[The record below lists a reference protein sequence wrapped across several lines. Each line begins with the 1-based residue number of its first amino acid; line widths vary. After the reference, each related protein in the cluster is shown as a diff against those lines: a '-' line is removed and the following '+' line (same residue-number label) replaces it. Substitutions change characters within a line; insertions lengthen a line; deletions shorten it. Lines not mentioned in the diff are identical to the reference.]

1 MFSLP
6 SFEVRMRFALGI
18 GLVFAGVALA
28 GLIWPGMMP
37 ETLHGFFTG
46 VSFGLLVCWAC
57 FTLLPRWCKDAMDI
71 QHQTKAGRQYLR
83 RMMPA
88 MFAYVILLPVSMF
101 LIRRGIDQVF
111 VRALVALMP
120 VLPIA
125 LILFAF
131 FEYVRNVDEFQRKIE
146 LESIGIAAM
155 VVSLGYMSAGFL
167 QLAKVI
173 HFDAGAAMIWV
184 FPILSISYGLGKF
197 VALRRYL

>member
-6 SFEVRMRFALGI
+6 SFEIRMRFALGLA
-18 GLVFAGVALA
+18 LVFAGVALA
-28 GLIWPGMMP
+28 GVMWPGLMP
-37 ETLHGFFTG
+37 ETAHGFFTG
-46 VSFGLLVCWAC
+46 VSVGLLLCWVC
-57 FTLLPRWCKDAMDI
+57 FMLLPRWCKDAMDI
-71 QHQTKAGRQYLR
+71 QRQTKAGRQYLR

-88 MFAYVILLPVSMF
+88 MFAYVILLPISMF

-111 VRALVALMP
+111 VRALVALLP

-131 FEYVRNVDEFQRKIE
+131 IEYVRNVDEFQRKVE
-146 LESIGIAAM
+146 LESIGIAAL

-184 FPILSISYGLGKF
+184 FPVLSISYGFGKLL
-197 VALRRYL
+197 ALRRYQ